1 MDTAVVDAYRERLGR
16 VGVWLGSRAI
26 VSVTAAEERAA
37 VAEIEE
43 LGYGSLWIGA
53 GGMGKDEL
61 THAAVLLAAARRLVV
76 ATGISPIWGREAFN
90 TAGGAGLLADAY
102 PGRFVLGLGVS
113 HAPQVTARGIDYHR
127 PYRAM
132 VTYLDRMDAAG
143 YPGPPPAEPAPR
155 VLAALRPRMLELAR
169 DRAEG
174 AHPYFTPVEHTA
186 LAREVLGPG
195 PLLVPEVAVML
206 ETDPDTA
213 RAAARRYMA
222 NPYLQLPNYLN
233 NLREFGY
240 TDDDF
245 RDGGSDRLADAIVG
259 WGDVDAVRARIEA
272 HLAAGADHVVVQPIG
287 AGLSGALAQLREL
300 APAVVRSV

>member
-143 YPGPPPAEPAPR
+143 YPGPPPAEPAPPGCW
-155 VLAALRPRMLELAR
+155 PRSAR
-169 DRAEG
+169 GCSSWPATGPRA
-174 AHPYFTPVEHTA
+174 PTRTSPPSSTPRWP
-186 LAREVLGPG
+186 ARC
-195 PLLVPEVAVML
+195 
-206 ETDPDTA
+206 
-213 RAAARRYMA
+213 
-222 NPYLQLPNYLN
+222 
-233 NLREFGY
+233 
-240 TDDDF
+240 
-245 RDGGSDRLADAIVG
+245 S
-259 WGDVDAVRARIEA
+259 
-272 HLAAGADHVVVQPIG
+272 
-287 AGLSGALAQLREL
+287 
-300 APAVVRSV
+300 APARCWCPRWR